1 MNSSEE
7 KINQLYKNEHGGRV
21 YQNEHVDAA
30 RGYQNK
36 NGGEETKARR
46 MSESENSIMKKDN
59 QRNFFHQRSEE
70 RSLISGQGLEER
82 RRTVEEEIRSQ
93 RGICGI
99 EPEYKS
105 LPEHMDTRLRAGS
118 GIIDTECPKMTMV
131 RIKTNF

>member
-7 KINQLYKNEHGGRV
+7 KSYQPYKNEHGGRG
-21 YQNEHVDAA
+21 YQNEHDDSA

-36 NGGEETKARR
+36 NGGEKMEDRR
-46 MSESENSIMKKDN
+46 MSESENGIMKKDD
-59 QRNFFHQRSEE
+59 QRNAFHQRSEE

-99 EPEYKS
+99 ESEYKS
-105 LPEHMDTRLRAGS
+105 LPEHMDTRLRTGS
-118 GIIDTECPKMTMV
+118 GIDTPCPKMTMV
-131 RIKTNF
+131 RIKTNY